1 MPAVAA
7 AAALATAMVCAA
19 VPTSPAVDLLDL
31 GWSVV
36 APVALAGDLCL
47 IAFPGG
53 GLALLV
59 HYIRRRRSR

>member
-1 MPAVAA
+1 
-7 AAALATAMVCAA
+7 MVCAA
-19 VPTSPAVDLLDL
+19 VPTSPAVDLLDF

-36 APVALAGDLCL
+36 AHVALAVGLRL

-59 HYIRRRRSR
+59 HYIKRRRSG